1 MLKVEC
7 PQCRQ
12 WLHSPFLVETK
23 EMSCPTCNIKIPV
36 QEVYVSA
43 GSFSISR
50 DVLKKHFFK
59 YERLLKEAVHELEEL
74 KKEGA
79 SKPYRISQ
87 DNINS
92 FIDNLKEMLEGC
104 RSGFRIAPG
113 EKHVNYFIKD
123 SGYDGTLVNI
133 SMTGMCLNATDP
145 SHTPAKGSDVSIE
158 LSDGPYNFKVPGT
171 VVRASKDGSMG
182 IQFLSM
188 APEIRDSLLE
198 YIKNQ
203 Q

>member
-12 WLHSPFLVETK
+12 WLHSSFLVETK
-23 EMSCPTCNIKIPV
+23 EMTCPTCNITVPV

-59 YERLLKEAVHELEEL
+59 YERLLKEAVRELDDL

-79 SKPYRISQ
+79 SKPYKISQ

-104 RSGFRIAPG
+104 REGFRIAPS

-123 SGYDGTLVNI
+123 SGYDGKLVNI

-145 SHTPAKGSDVSIE
+145 SFTPAKGSDVSIE
-158 LSDGPYNFKVPGT
+158 IKDGPHNFKVPGT
-171 VVRASKDGSMG
+171 VVWASKSGAMG
-182 IQFLSM
+182 VRFSDM
-188 APEIRDSLLE
+188 APEIMDSLLE